1 MQQTTTTARI
11 TAFFAAFGVSA
22 LMVAAQFSLAQHYA
36 DASGLLWAGQAVQAP
51 VALAPVAEHVAG

>member
-1 MQQTTTTARI
+1 MLVHSRTIAPRSGC
-11 TAFFAAFGVSA
+11 AAFSVSA

-51 VALAPVAEHVAG
+51 VALAPVARNVAG